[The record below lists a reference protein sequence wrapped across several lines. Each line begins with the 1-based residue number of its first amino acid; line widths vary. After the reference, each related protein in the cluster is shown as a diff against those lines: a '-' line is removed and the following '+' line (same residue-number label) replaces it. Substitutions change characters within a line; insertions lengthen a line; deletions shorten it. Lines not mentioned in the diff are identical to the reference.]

1 MPHGSADQPKSA
13 GQVNVYWRRR
23 VIALVAGLGLLALV
37 TWTVNGA
44 LGGGSTRRAT
54 DLSQTTGH
62 HSAPRAPGAASATP
76 RPGASSPGPSSPG
89 PSSTGPSSTG
99 PSSTGPSNAGAGAT
113 PSPTGKPTPTPSSS
127 AAHHAAAKHRPHLAG
142 RRGRPA
148 AAAGA
153 CSGANLVLSL
163 SSARY
168 SYPAHARPQFDV
180 SVVSTAHGR
189 CTADLGA
196 AQLHVL
202 IRAGGKT
209 RVWDSADCVRSAAP
223 RATTLARGVPA
234 VVQFTWNRTTSV
246 PGCRLPRQAVRPGTY
261 TATAYRGNQSS
272 QARIFVLKGRGIAV
286 P

>member
-1 MPHGSADQPKSA
+1 MATHTARMPHGSADQTKSA
-13 GQVNVYWRRR
+13 GQVDVYWRRR

-44 LGGGSTRRAT
+44 LGGGSTQRTT

-62 HSAPRAPGAASATP
+62 HSAPPAPGSASTTP
-76 RPGASSPGPSSPG
+76 HPGA
-89 PSSTGPSSTG
+89 
-99 PSSTGPSNAGAGAT
+99 SNAGASAT
-113 PSPTGKPTPTPSSS
+113 PSPTGKPAPTPSSS
-127 AAHHAAAKHRPHLAG
+127 ATHHAAAKHRPHRAG
-142 RRGRPA
+142 RRGQQA

-153 CSGANLVLSL
+153 CSSANLVLSL

-168 SYPAHARPQFDV
+168 SYPAHARPRFDV

-196 AQLHVL
+196 AHLHVL

-223 RATTLARGVPA
+223 RATTLARGVPE
-234 VVQFTWNRTTSV
+234 VVQFTWNRTTSAS
-246 PGCRLPRQAVRPGTY
+246 GCRLPRRAVRPGTY
-261 TATAYRGNQSS
+261 TATAYSGNLSS
-272 QARIFVLKGRGIAV
+272 QAMIFVLKGRGIAV